1 MRAALA
7 LVGVLALVA
16 GAEARSKQPTKGDF
30 TLEMADKPD
39 VEVRSL
45 PTCRARL
52 FTPVCV

>member
-52 FTPVCV
+52 STPVCV